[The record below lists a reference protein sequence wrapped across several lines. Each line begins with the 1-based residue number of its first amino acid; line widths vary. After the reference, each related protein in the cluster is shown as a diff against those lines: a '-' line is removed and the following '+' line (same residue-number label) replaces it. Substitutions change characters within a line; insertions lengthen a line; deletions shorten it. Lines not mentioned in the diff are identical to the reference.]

1 MRRLPPVR
9 TATTR
14 RRRAGR
20 LLGALA
26 VVVVGALVPAS
37 PASAHAQLST
47 SDPADGAVVD
57 APTEVTLSFSESV
70 SVQPDGIRVL
80 DGAGDRVDAGT
91 ATASGAVVR
100 VDLEGELPDG
110 GYVVAWRVV
119 SADGHPI
126 RGALTFSVGTRT
138 DVDGAVADAAFDES
152 ADSRDE
158 LVAKVLRAI
167 TYTGIL
173 GATGMVLV
181 TAAIRRRD
189 EPVPVGRPATLLG
202 GVALGAVLLQ
212 LPVQASLAT
221 GRGWGSIRESGVLGL
236 TLADGVGW
244 SVALTGAG
252 LVAMLV
258 TSGLPFRGAAR
269 ILAVGGSILA
279 PLGLVV
285 TGHTRTMSPAAVGYL
300 ADAAHVLAGAVW
312 FGGLVALVA
321 TVRRRRAAGDEPGAG
336 EAVARFSGWAAVAAG
351 AVVVAGTTLGW
362 IEVGSLGALTGEWY
376 GQLLLAKVAL
386 VGVVLAGA
394 AWNRYR
400 LVPLLVPEDGDAEL
414 DQEAL
419 AAVRARAWTVLL
431 RVVRFEVA
439 VLVAVLGVSAVISN
453 VTPARVT
460 AGAGLQSVSAPIG
473 DGTLEVTVDPA
484 RPGRNNIH
492 VYLLDEGGGPDDRYD
507 DATFALALPAQD
519 LGPLDREPVRAGP
532 GHFQLVGTDLGV
544 PGEWTLTVTIKPDR
558 FTEQT
563 ATVRFLVR

>member
-1 MRRLPPVR
+1 MGARTGARPVAPRRRL
-9 TATTR
+9 A
-14 RRRAGR
+14 RA
-20 LLGALA
+20 LGGLAVAALA
-26 VVVVGALVPAS
+26 TLVPAS

-57 APTEVTLSFSESV
+57 APTEVTLTFTEAISV
-70 SVQPDGIRVL
+70 RPDGVRVL
-80 DGAGDRVDAGT
+80 DAGGERVDAGT
-91 ATASGAVVR
+91 ATASGTVVR
-100 VDLEGELPDG
+100 VELEGAVPDG

-126 RGALTFSVGTRT
+126 RGAFTFSVGSRT
-138 DVDGAVADAAFDES
+138 TVDGAVADAAFDES

-158 LVAKVLRAI
+158 LVAKVLRAV
-167 TYTGIL
+167 TYVGIL
-173 GATGMVLV
+173 GATGLVLV
-181 TAAIRRRD
+181 GAAIRRD
-189 EPVPVGRPATLLG
+189 DDPVPVGRLATVLG

-212 LPVQASLAT
+212 LPIQASLAT
-221 GRGWGSIRESGVLGL
+221 GRGWGSITETGVLDL
-236 TLADGVGW
+236 VLADGVGW
-244 SVALTGAG
+244 SVGLTGAG

-258 TSGLPFRGAAR
+258 TAGLPFRGAAR
-269 ILAVGGSILA
+269 ALAIGGSVLA

-285 TGHTRTMSPAAVGYL
+285 TGHTRTMSPALVGYL

-321 TVRRRRAAGDEPGAG
+321 TVRRRRAAGDEVGAG

-351 AVVVAGTTLGW
+351 AVVVAGTALGW

-386 VGVVLAGA
+386 VAVVLAGA

-400 LVPLLVPEDGDAEL
+400 LVPLLVPEDGDADL
-414 DQEAL
+414 DQAAL
-419 AAVRARAWTVLL
+419 AEVRARAWTVLV
-431 RVVRFEVA
+431 RVVRFEVVA
-439 VLVAVLGVSAVISN
+439 IVAVLGVTSVLTN

-484 RPGRNNIH
+484 SPGRNNIH
-492 VYLLDEGGGPDDRYD
+492 AYLLDEGGGPDDRYD

-532 GHFQLVGTDLGV
+532 GHFQLVGTDLDLA
-544 PGEWTLTVTIKPDR
+544 GEWTLTVTIKPDR

-563 ATVRFLVR
+563 ATVRFRVR